1 MAQARY
7 VDWSK
12 VTSMAL
18 REETTAKGNRWLMLD
33 VSAGSIVVETRYF
46 LPVRAE
52 ALSAARGSF
61 KAMFEAIKAAEAS
74 LTPAAPATPSVAT
87 IVASMSAED
96 KAALLAALMPTPT
109 PTPKA
114 PAPKAPARNGAAP
127 KTAEAELA
135 DLPFD

>member
-46 LPVRAE
+46 LPIRAE

-61 KAMFEAIKAAEAS
+61 KAIKAAEAS
-74 LTPAAPATPSVAT
+74 LAPAAPATPSVAT

-96 KAALLAALMPTPT
+96 KAALLAALMPAP
-109 PTPKA
+109 PAPPKA